1 MRFLTQRL
9 SNGLQI
15 VAEVNEHAVSTAIG
29 FFVRAGARDESP
41 DVAGVSHFLE
51 HMAFKGTERRTTDD
65 INRLFDEIGAKYNA
79 YTSEEHTVYH
89 AAILPEYLPLCLDL
103 LGDLIRPTL
112 RREDFE
118 MERGVIL
125 EEIGMYADSAMWSA
139 YDHVIRN
146 HFDEHPLGNS
156 ILGSKESIAALSIE
170 AMRQYH
176 AERYSPAN
184 IVLAASGQLDFD
196 ELVRLAEEKCGVWQG
211 GAVSRVVA
219 PALHHGVNQVLHR
232 PEFQQESLYLVG
244 DAPSATDPL
253 RFAADVL
260 SVVIGD
266 DTGSRFYWAMVDP
279 GRVESIDMSYHEY
292 EGAGAYIIG
301 ATCESS
307 LAAENLEAIRQIHH
321 EVTRDGITAD
331 ELAQAKSKIAARLVL
346 SAERPRSRLFP
357 VGYNW
362 MYRSEYRT
370 VEEDLAELDAV
381 TLEGVAELLRT
392 FPLDE
397 MTTVCLGPLTNV
409 GNLNT
414 LSAAAFNSRAA
425 RLNRA

>member
-1 MRFLTQRL
+1 MKFLTHKL
-9 SNGLQI
+9 ANGLDI
-15 VAEVNEHAVSTAIG
+15 VAEVNEHAVSTSIG
-29 FFVRAGARDESP
+29 FFVRAGARDETP
-41 DVAGVSHFLE
+41 EIAGVSHFLE
-51 HMAFKGTERRTTDD
+51 HMAFKGTDRRTPDD

-118 MERGVIL
+118 LERAVII

-156 ILGSKESIAALSIE
+156 ILGSKASIEALSLD

-176 AERYSPAN
+176 AERYSPSN
-184 IVLAASGQLDFD
+184 IVLAASGRLDFD
-196 ELVRLAEEKCGVWQG
+196 EFVRMVEKKCGWWEGKSVTRQ
-211 GAVSRVVA
+211 VD
-219 PALHHGVNQVLHR
+219 PALHHGSNQILHR

-279 GRVESIDMSYHEY
+279 GKVESIEMSYHEY

-301 ATCESS
+301 ATCESGQ
-307 LAAENLEAIRQIHH
+307 AAENLETIRQIHH
-321 EVTRDGITAD
+321 EVTQNGITAD

-362 MYRSEYRT
+362 MYRQEYRT
-370 VEEDLAELDAV
+370 VEEDLAELDRV
-381 TLEGVAELLRT
+381 TLAGIEDLLRA
-392 FPLDE
+392 FPLDD
-397 MTTVCLGPLTNV
+397 MTTVCLGPLTNL
-409 GNLNT
+409 GNLDSLT
-414 LSAAAFNSRAA
+414 AASFNSRAA
-425 RLNRA
+425 RLNRV